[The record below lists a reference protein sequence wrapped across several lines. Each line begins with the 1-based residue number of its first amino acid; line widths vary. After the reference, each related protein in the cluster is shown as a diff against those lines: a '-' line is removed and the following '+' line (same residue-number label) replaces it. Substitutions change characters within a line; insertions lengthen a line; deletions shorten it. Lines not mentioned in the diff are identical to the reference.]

1 MILQEV
7 FAPVDEIK
15 PLSKEQMD
23 EMDKARESDDYVTPE
38 LQKPAPGFFDGM
50 GEASWKGVASSAL
63 KSASAL
69 DTALSSTG
77 MVRAALNNAQI
88 ETGYTFDDLKTA

>member
-23 EMDKARESDDYVTPE
+23 EMDKARESDDYVTLQNNITVTKPIVVAKEITIDGE
-38 LQKPAPGFFDGM
+38 L
-50 GEASWKGVASSAL
+50 
-63 KSASAL
+63 
-69 DTALSSTG
+69 
-77 MVRAALNNAQI
+77 I
-88 ETGYTFDDLKTA
+88 